1 MIKMQKKLNTRS
13 MIFTLFGD
21 YIRYH
26 GNEIWMG
33 SLIKLLEPFNHNE
46 QAVRSAISRMS
57 KQGWVVS
64 RKETNKSYYSLTERG
79 KKRMEEAAGRIYRI
93 EAEKWDGKW
102 RMLLYN
108 IPEEK
113 RQIRDE
119 LRKELIWSG
128 FGLLSNGVWI
138 TPNNLKNQIN
148 DIIDKYNI
156 RECVHFFTADNEGPQ
171 SNKQIITNCWDI
183 DHINKQYQMFIKF
196 YEGEMVENR
205 QKLEEGK
212 MSNQDCFVE
221 RTLLVHHYRKS
232 LFIDPGI
239 PQELLPEKW
248 LGEQAAKL
256 FSSYYNILA
265 EKANAF
271 FEKVYAEGYTNQ
283 KNMSTPTISNF
294 FELVNIPDS
303 SDER

>member
-21 YIRYH
+21 YIRYY

-33 SLIKLLEPFNHNE
+33 SLIKLLEPFHHNE
-46 QAVRSAISRMS
+46 QSVRSAISRMS

-93 EAEKWDGKW
+93 EPEKWDGTW

-138 TPNNLKNQIN
+138 TPNNLKEQIY
-148 DIIDKYNI
+148 DIIDKYEI
-156 RECVHFFTADNEGPQ
+156 KEFVYFFEAENEGFQ
-171 SNKQIITNCWDI
+171 ANQQIIRSCWDI
-183 DHINKQYQMFIKF
+183 DHINNLYQKFIHA
-196 YEGEMVENR
+196 YENKMIENCKKIE
-205 QKLEEGK
+205 QGQ
-212 MSNQDCFVE
+212 MSDKECFVE
-221 RTLLVHHYRKS
+221 RTLLVHYYRKS
-232 LFIDPGI
+232 LFVDPGI
-239 PQELLPEKW
+239 PKELLPKKW
-248 LGEQAAKL
+248 LGEYAAKL
-256 FSSYYNILA
+256 FNDYYKILA
-265 EKANAF
+265 AKANTF
-271 FEKVYAEGYTNQ
+271 FEEIYLAGY
-283 KNMSTPTISNF
+283 SNH
-294 FELVNIPDS
+294 EKQTVS
-303 SDER
+303 K

>member
-1 MIKMQKKLNTRS
+1 MQKKLNTRS

-21 YIRYH
+21 YIRYY

-33 SLIKLLEPFNHNE
+33 SLIKLLEPFHHNE

-57 KQGWVVS
+57 KQEWVVS
-64 RKETNKSYYSLTERG
+64 RKEANKSYYSLTERG
-79 KKRMEEAAGRIYRI
+79 KKRMEEAAGRIYRL
-93 EAEKWDGKW
+93 EPETWDGKW

-138 TPNNLKNQIN
+138 TPNNLKEQIY
-148 DIIDKYNI
+148 DIIDKYKI
-156 RECVHFFTADNEGPQ
+156 KEYVYFFEAENEGFQ
-171 SNKQIITNCWDI
+171 ANQQIIRSCWDI
-183 DHINKQYQMFIKF
+183 DHINSLYQKFIHA
-196 YEGEMVENR
+196 YENKMMEN
-205 QKLEEGK
+205 GK
-212 MSNQDCFVE
+212 KIEQGQMGNKACFVE
-221 RTLLVHHYRKS
+221 RTLLVHYYRKS
-232 LFIDPGI
+232 LFVDPGI
-239 PQELLPEKW
+239 PKELLPEKW

-283 KNMSTPTISNF
+283 KNTSTPTISNF
-294 FELVNIPDS
+294 LELVNISDS
-303 SDER
+303 FNER